1 MLLPQTKEREYR
13 FKLALRIGLPIFALF
28 ITFISYSL
36 ITNYENL
43 NISFYVE
50 AILLMALSVYFIL
63 YLIYNGFSV
72 KITDDVT
79 KTFTREY
86 LYKYLEKE
94 IKEKKNYT
102 LILIS
107 IDNLNDINNLY
118 GIKNGDKVLREV
130 SLWVANYFKNEDIEN
145 FPLGHIKGG
154 EFIIG
159 LNGLKA
165 KYSTILELMCLK
177 SSEFKVDNI
186 EVKISGAITDT
197 VYSPELDYLI
207 ENLFEIL
214 EKTKNSKNKE
224 NLEDI
229 SPNELESIVINAID
243 KKNLIVMSQDIY
255 EQDKVAM
262 SECFVK
268 LIGNNNKIIYPKTYL
283 KVINKLGLGVSFD
296 LLVLETIVE
305 NCSQNNKKIFAINIL
320 PTSLRN
326 DKFLSRVKELLKE
339 SKIKIMFVLFEQEYY
354 SYIDRYKYIIKSLK
368 ELGVLFAID
377 RVGSIHASFL
387 YLRELDIDVIR
398 FDTYY
403 SHEDKLKKNRSII
416 EGFNLIADQKNI
428 KSWIKNVED
437 EATLAIAKEINID
450 YIQGKYLSELQEIRR
465 K

>member
-28 ITFISYSL
+28 ITFVSYSL

-43 NISFYVE
+43 NVSFYVE

-86 LYKYLEKE
+86 LYEYLEKE

-102 LILIS
+102 FILIS

-130 SLWVANYFKNEDIEN
+130 SLWIANYFKNEDIEN

-165 KYSTILELMCLK
+165 KYSTILELMYLK
-177 SSEFKVDNI
+177 SSELKVGDI

-197 VYSPELDYLI
+197 TYSRELDYLI
-207 ENLFEIL
+207 DNLFENL
-214 EKTKNSKNKE
+214 EKTKNSKNRDYG
-224 NLEDI
+224 EDI
-229 SPNELESIVINAID
+229 SPNELESIVINAIN
-243 KKNLIVMSQDIY
+243 KKKLIIMSQDAY
-255 EQDKVAM
+255 EGDVVAF

-268 LIGNNNKIIYPKTYL
+268 LIGDNDKIIYPKTYL

-296 LLVLETIVE
+296 LLVLETLIE
-305 NCSQNNKKIFAINIL
+305 NHSQNNKKIFAINIL

-326 DKFLSRVKELLKE
+326 DKFLSRVKELLE
-339 SKIKIMFVLFEQEYY
+339 DSKIKIMFVLFEMEYY
-354 SYIDRYKYIIKSLK
+354 SYIDKYKYIMSSLK
-368 ELGVLFAID
+368 KLGVLFAID
-377 RVGSIHASFL
+377 RVGSMHTSFL

-403 SHEDKLKKNRSII
+403 SNEDKLKKNRSII
-416 EGFNLIADQKNI
+416 EGFNLIAHQKKI
-428 KSWIKNVED
+428 KSWIKNIETED
-437 EATLAIAKEINID
+437 ANAIAKD
-450 YIQGKYLSELQEIRR
+450 MGVDFIQGKQLSELQEIRR